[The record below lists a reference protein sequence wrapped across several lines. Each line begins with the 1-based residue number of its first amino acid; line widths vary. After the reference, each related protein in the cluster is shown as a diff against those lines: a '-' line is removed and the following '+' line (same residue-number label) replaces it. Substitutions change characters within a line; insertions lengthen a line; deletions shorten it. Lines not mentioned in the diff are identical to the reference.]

1 MNKRIDSPATASP
14 ADTFTKSFTRQEALP
29 EASIR
34 QAIDIMQSGRLHR
47 YDLTEDGGPGETS
60 LLEAEFAHYQDQAYC
75 LACASGGYALQL
87 SLRAIGVAPGDAVLT
102 NAFTLSPVPGAIAAI
117 GGRPILIE
125 SNAELTIDLE
135 HLQSGIVDSGAK
147 VLLLSHMRGHIAD
160 MDAILALTSK
170 HGVQLVE
177 DCAHTMGA
185 TFGGRKSGSHGAMA
199 CFSTQTYKHINSGE
213 GGLLTTDDA
222 NLAAR
227 AVLFS
232 GSYMLYERH
241 GAAPPPATF
250 ETLRLE
256 TPNCSG
262 RMDELRA
269 TILRPQLAGL
279 DDNAR
284 RWNARHE
291 IMATVLSAVPG
302 VRLPKP
308 HPNAF
313 EVRSSL
319 QFFAESLSDD
329 QNERFLAACTDRGVT
344 VKWFGRAEPQAYT
357 SRHDSWRYIEPSALP
372 QTDAVL
378 SRLYDIRIPLTFS
391 EDDCRTVA
399 ELIACAMEGVRQVDQ
414 A

>member
-1 MNKRIDSPATASP
+1 MHTSIDMTSTPATLEHFS
-14 ADTFTKSFTRQEALP
+14 KSFTRQEALP

-34 QAIDIMQSGRLHR
+34 QAVDIMQSGRLHR
-47 YDLTEDGGPGETS
+47 YDLTTDGGPGETS
-60 LLEAEFAHYQDQAYC
+60 LLEAEFARYQEQAYC

-87 SLRAIGVAPGDAVLT
+87 ALRAIGVASGDPVLT
-102 NAFTLSPVPGAIAAI
+102 NAFTLSPVPGAITAV
-117 GGRPILIE
+117 GGRPILVE
-125 SNAELTIDLE
+125 SDSELTIDLE
-135 HLQSGIVDSGAK
+135 HLQASILESGAK

-160 MDAILALTSK
+160 MDAILALSRE

-185 TFGGRKSGSHGAMA
+185 TFGGQKSGSHGTVA

-213 GGLLTTDDA
+213 GGLLTTD
-222 NLAAR
+222 NERLAAR
-227 AVLFS
+227 AILFS

-241 GAAPPPATF
+241 GAAPPPAAF

-284 RWNARHE
+284 RWNERHE
-291 IMATVLSAVPG
+291 IMATVLSSVPG
-302 VRLPKP
+302 LRLPEEHAK
-308 HPNAF
+308 AK

-319 QFFAESLSDD
+319 QFFADSLDGH
-329 QNERFLAACTDRGVT
+329 QNERFLEACTERGVT

-357 SRHDSWRYIEPSALP
+357 SRHDSWRYIATRALP
-372 QTDAVL
+372 KTDAVL

-391 EDDCRTVA
+391 EDDCRAVA
-399 ELIACAMEGVRQVDQ
+399 QLIAAALLSVTS